1 MMSAPMQTS
10 ESVDSSCEVPK
21 VQELV
26 RAATASALDKK
37 ALDLKVLHLEPVSD
51 FTDYFLVCSGNN
63 GRQVQAI
70 ASSIERKLR
79 DLKARPLHVEGLK
92 NAQWVLLDYGDF
104 LVHVFDQERRDF
116 YGLERLWGDAADV
129 TAELSA

>member
-1 MMSAPMQTS
+1 MQKPNGSDDHSPTS
-10 ESVDSSCEVPK
+10 TTQD
-21 VQELV
+21 LV
-26 RAATASALDKK
+26 RAATESALDKK

-63 GRQVQAI
+63 ERQVQAI
-70 ASSIERKLR
+70 AGGIERRLR

-104 LVHVFDQERRDF
+104 LIHVFDQERRDF

-129 TAELSA
+129 TAELSPS